1 MTKTMDRAELP
12 VAKRAVGMQKVT
24 GFFTELMRRFLPDPF
39 VFAIIL
45 TILTVILAI
54 VIEGQSFDDV
64 TASWGNGFWSLL
76 AFTTQMAVIL
86 AMGYVL
92 ANAPVVER
100 LLNAIVSH
108 VETPRTAVIVATLVG
123 AVGSYLNWG
132 FGLVIGGIVAK
143 KLALH
148 VKGVHYPLI
157 IAAAY
162 SGFTM
167 YGLGLSATIPMVIS
181 TPGHP
186 MEKQMG
192 LIPLAETIFSLP
204 MLITAAV
211 VLVTLPLLNAMLHPK
226 PGQPVTEIDRA
237 LHLSE
242 PTKDVVVDGDADTFA
257 SKLNNSRIL
266 AMAIGALGMA
276 YVVVHFVRG
285 GGVDLNLINFFIL
298 FLGILLLGTPNAY
311 LKQLNEG
318 IKTISGI
325 ILQFPFYAGIM
336 AIMAP
341 SGLVVDHLGRLHQH
355 LHSRDAAVLGPD
367 QLVPDQLLR
376 PVRRRPLDD
385 PGPLHDRCC
394 ERHRRL
400 HGPDRHVRHARQRLE
415 RPGAALLD
423 PAGPGPV
430 QAQAQ
435 GHHGL
440 HRDHDVLGGNHL
452 HRRHPPLG
460 LPGLK
465 PATTRKEKQMLFL
478 VRMDVNLPATCL
490 SEEAAA
496 IKAVEKAYSQDL
508 QRQGKWRHIWRVV
521 GEYSNYSVFD
531 AESNDEL
538 HDMLS
543 GLPLFP
549 YMDISVT
556 PLAKHPSDVN

>member
-108 VETPRTAVIVATLVG
+108 VETPRPAVIVATLVG

-132 FGLVIGGIVAK
+132 FGLVIGGIAAK

-192 LIPLAETIFSLP
+192 LISLAETIFSLP
-204 MLITAAV
+204 MLLTAAG
-211 VLVTLPLLNAMLHPK
+211 VLVTLPLPA
-226 PGQPVTEIDRA
+226 TEIDRA
-237 LHLSE
+237 LHFSE
-242 PTKDVVVDGDADTFA
+242 PSKNVVVDGDADTFA

-276 YVVVHFVRG
+276 YVVVHFIRG

-336 AIMAP
+336 AIMAA
-341 SGLVVDHLGRLHQH
+341 SGLVVTISGVFTSISTPETLPFWALISSFLINFFAPSGGGHWMIQGPFMI
-355 LHSRDAAVLGPD
+355 DAANAIGASTAQTSMSVMLGNAWND
-367 QLVPDQLLR
+367 LVQP
-376 PVRRRPLDD
+376 
-385 PGPLHDRCC
+385 
-394 ERHRRL
+394 
-400 HGPDRHVRHARQRLE
+400 
-415 RPGAALLD
+415 
-423 PAGPGPV
+423 
-430 QAQAQ
+430 
-435 GHHGL
+435 
-440 HRDHDVLGGNHL
+440 
-452 HRRHPPLG
+452 
-460 LPGLK
+460 
-465 PATTRKEKQMLFL
+465 FWI
-478 VRMDVNLPATCL
+478 LPALAL
-490 SEEAAA
+490 SKLKLKDIMGYTVIMMFWVGIIYVSA
-496 IKAVEKAYSQDL
+496 ILLWGSL
-508 QRQGKWRHIWRVV
+508 G
-521 GEYSNYSVFD
+521 
-531 AESNDEL
+531 
-538 HDMLS
+538 
-543 GLPLFP
+543 
-549 YMDISVT
+549 
-556 PLAKHPSDVN
+556 